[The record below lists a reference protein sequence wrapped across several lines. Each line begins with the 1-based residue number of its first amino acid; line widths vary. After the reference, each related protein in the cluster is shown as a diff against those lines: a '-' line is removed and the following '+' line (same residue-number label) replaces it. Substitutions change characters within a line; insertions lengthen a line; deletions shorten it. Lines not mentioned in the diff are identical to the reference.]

1 VALASF
7 VRSISIFLFAA
18 AARGAMAASPAPAP
32 APIGATV
39 IIEGTWL
46 TAAKSEVTVAPCDNE
61 YCGNIRKIVIPP
73 DILKKDKSQI
83 DALGTGNFTDLMNK
97 DPSLRSRPILGLTIL
112 KLQPSDKPTIFNG
125 QIYNPQDGN
134 TYSGYVEVLGP
145 DKIRLN
151 GCILYNVI
159 CRGEDWT
166 RTADE
171 TPAPTDTVTTGGT
184 KKKSPAR
191 ASAPVT
197 AGTFQ

>member
-1 VALASF
+1 MASF
-7 VRSISIFLFAA
+7 VRPIAMLLCAA
-18 AARGAMAASPAPAP
+18 TAQSAMAASTPAAAVSSAPA
-32 APIGATV
+32 V

-61 YCGNIRKIVIPP
+61 YCGNISKIVVPA

-83 DALGTGNFTDLMNK
+83 EALGTSNFTDLMNK
-97 DPSLRSRPILGLTIL
+97 DPSLRTRPILGLTIL

-159 CRGEDWT
+159 CKGEDWT
-166 RTADE
+166 RTSDE
-171 TPAPTDTVTTGGT
+171 PEATDVVSTGAS
-184 KKKSPAR
+184 KKKSAAA

-197 AGTFQ
+197 NGSFQ